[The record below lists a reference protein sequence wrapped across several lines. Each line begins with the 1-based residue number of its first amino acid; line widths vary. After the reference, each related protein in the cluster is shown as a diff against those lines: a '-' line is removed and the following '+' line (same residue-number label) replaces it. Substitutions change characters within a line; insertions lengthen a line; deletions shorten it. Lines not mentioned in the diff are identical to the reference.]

1 MNWSNFIHMGGY
13 GFYVWGS
20 YIATLILLGAEVLQL
35 LKRKNTLRERDG
47 R

>member
-1 MNWSNFIHMGGY
+1 MNWSNFVYMDGY

-35 LKRKNTLRERDG
+35 LRRRKGLRDPNR